1 MLRVGLTGGM
11 ATGKSFVAAELQR
24 LGCDVLQADQVGH
37 QLLEPGGAAVVA
49 VVKAFG
55 QQVLTADGGID
66 RPALAAIVFQDA
78 ARLSQLNGIVHPLV
92 FQQEEAWMAQLA
104 PRAIAVV
111 EAAILME
118 SGSYRR
124 FQKIILT
131 TCEEPVQIA
140 RAMARSGQ
148 TEAQVRARLA
158 RQWPLAQKRRF
169 ADHIIDTSGS
179 PESTLAQTRAV
190 FQKLRSLA

>member
-37 QLLEPGGAAVVA
+37 RLLQAGGAAVPA

-55 QQVLTADGGID
+55 PEVQNAEGGID
-66 RPALAAIVFQDA
+66 RSTLAAIVFNDA
-78 ARLSQLNGIVHPLV
+78 AKLAELNGIVHPLV
-92 FQQEEAWMAQLA
+92 FQQEEDWMATLR
-104 PRAIAVV
+104 PDAIAVV
-111 EAAILME
+111 EAAILIE

-124 FQKIILT
+124 FQQIILT
-131 TCEEPVQIA
+131 TCDETVQLA

-148 TEAQVRARLA
+148 TEQEVRARLA
-158 RQWPLAQKRRF
+158 RQLPLAQKRQF
-169 ADHIIDTSGS
+169 ADHIIETSGS
-179 PESTLAQTRAV
+179 PESTIEQTRAV
-190 FQKLRSLA
+190 YQKLRSLA